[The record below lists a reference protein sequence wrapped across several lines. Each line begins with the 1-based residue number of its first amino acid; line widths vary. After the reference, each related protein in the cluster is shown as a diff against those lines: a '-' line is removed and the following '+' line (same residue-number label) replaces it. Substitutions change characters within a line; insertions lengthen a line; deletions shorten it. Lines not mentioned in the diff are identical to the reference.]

1 MTALPFERIISL
13 DELRRN
19 LGEIKKELPYV
30 TFILTDRGNRIGILT
45 ATREMKRE
53 LMKSTA
59 GSFKGT
65 ELENETLWK
74 EVLRKH
80 SRKEKITI

>member
-1 MTALPFERIISL
+1 MNILTTERTISL

-30 TFILTDRGNRIGILT
+30 NFILTDRGNRIGILT

-65 ELENETLWK
+65 KLENDTLWK
-74 EVLRKH
+74 EVLKKH
-80 SRKEKITI
+80 SRKGDITL

>member
-1 MTALPFERIISL
+1 MNILTTERTISL

-45 ATREMKRE
+45 ATREMKRN

-65 ELENETLWK
+65 KLENDMLWK
-74 EVLRKH
+74 EVLKKH
-80 SRKEKITI
+80 SRKGDITL

>member
-1 MTALPFERIISL
+1 MKHLVFERTISI
-13 DELRRN
+13 DDLRRN
-19 LGEIKKELPYV
+19 FGEIKKELPYV
-30 TFILTDRGNRIGILT
+30 TFILTDRGKRIGTLT

-65 ELENETLWK
+65 ELEDDTIWK
-74 EVLRKH
+74 DVLKKR
-80 SRKEKITI
+80 SRKGDITI